1 MPFIDSLR
9 ALSSDNLPYPLS
21 MPLDKPLPYI
31 VTILLLLAAYLAQGE
46 SNKGK
51 GDFPI
56 ANPKRPFEFTYFKRV
71 KEFQDAPR
79 EHFAKYR
86 DQYPD
91 TPYWINTELGKALTL
106 PSSMINEIRVNPNM
120 SSLAAIQEV
129 SLYARFAVRPGFSA
143 LTSWL

>member
-9 ALSSDNLPYPLS
+9 ALSSGNLPYPLS
-21 MPLDKPLPYI
+21 TPFEKPLPYI
-31 VTILLLLAAYLAQGE
+31 VTVLLLLVAYLAQGE

-71 KEFQDAPR
+71 AAFQDAPR

-86 DQYPD
+86 DLYPD

-106 PSSMINEIRVNPNM
+106 PSSMINEIRVNPKM
-120 SSLAAIQEV
+120 SSLTAIQEV
-129 SLYARFAVRPGFSA
+129 SFYGSSA
-143 LTSWL
+143 

>member
-9 ALSSDNLPYPLS
+9 ALSSGNLPSPLAT
-21 MPLDKPLPYI
+21 PLERPLPYI
-31 VTILLLLAAYLAQGE
+31 ITVLLLLAAYLAQGE

-86 DQYPD
+86 DLYPE

-129 SLYARFAVRPGFSA
+129 SLYASSAGRLWFSV
-143 LTSWL
+143 LTSWT